1 MNIRASFTEPPK
13 ERSFTFRYG
22 MLVVCLLLLAFHIQ
36 WRLTLSPDYRHDR
49 NGNGVVA
56 LMLLFNTLAY
66 QFRWPTSVTVALR
79 LLAWVWLAFG
89 CFYIFYWSHILY
101 P

>member
-1 MNIRASFTEPPK
+1 MNLRAILTEPPK
-13 ERSFTFRYG
+13 ESSSAFRYG
-22 MLVVCLLLLAFHIQ
+22 MLVVFLLLLAFDIR
-36 WRLTLSPDYRHDR
+36 WRIGLSPGYRHDR

-56 LMLLFNTLAY
+56 LMLLFNHLAY
-66 QFRWPTSVTVALR
+66 QFRWPTSVTAALR
-79 LLAWVWLAFG
+79 LLAWGWLAFG